1 MSLAQCEYKEH
12 SLPWVFLQF
21 PTKWFLACGDV
32 ALEKYVFQCLTWN
45 KAQAPSKTLA
55 RISQVLGISSVSRR
69 KGRNALAQGIL
80 FSRAP
85 ARRSAFSL
93 SVRVDGAVWMLK
105 RSRNCLRTSLEG
117 CPLSVAMKI
126 VSQKQWPFLFLCLT
140 KSLTDC
146 WYGCC
151 RFPTS
156 YPQRWRQL
164 RLPCQA
170 EHFQRESWFDIKI
183 SRVSINSYFLV
194 WSVLL

>member
-1 MSLAQCEYKEH
+1 MSLAQFEYKEH

-21 PTKWFLACGDV
+21 PTKGSHTSGNV
-32 ALEKYVFQCLTWN
+32 ALETCVFQCLTWN
-45 KAQAPSKTLA
+45 KAQPPSKTLA
-55 RISQVLGISSVSRR
+55 RISKVLGISSVSRR

-93 SVRVDGAVWMLK
+93 SVRVDGVVWMLK
-105 RSRNCLRTSLEG
+105 RSRNCLKTSLEG

-126 VSQKQWPFLFLCLT
+126 LSQKQWPFPFLCFT

-146 WYGCC
+146 WHGCC
-151 RFPTS
+151 GFPTS
-156 YPQRWRQL
+156 YPQRRRQL
-164 RLPCQA
+164 RPPCQA

-183 SRVSINSYFLV
+183 SRLSINSYFLV
-194 WSVLL
+194 LSVLL

>member
-1 MSLAQCEYKEH
+1 MHYKVTKKGRQWEVRVALAQCEYKEH

-32 ALEKYVFQCLTWN
+32 ALEKCVCQCLTWN
-45 KAQAPSKTLA
+45 KAQPPSKTLA
-55 RISQVLGISSVSRR
+55 RISKVLGISSVSRR

-105 RSRNCLRTSLEG
+105 RSRNCLRTLLEG

-126 VSQKQWPFLFLCLT
+126 RSQKQWPFTFLCFT

-156 YPQRWRQL
+156 YPQRRRQL
-164 RLPCQA
+164 RPPGQA
-170 EHFQRESWFDIKI
+170 EHFQRESWFD
-183 SRVSINSYFLV
+183 R
-194 WSVLL
+194 

>member
-1 MSLAQCEYKEH
+1 M
-12 SLPWVFLQF
+12 
-21 PTKWFLACGDV
+21 
-32 ALEKYVFQCLTWN
+32 
-45 KAQAPSKTLA
+45 A
-55 RISQVLGISSVSRR
+55 RISKVLGISSVSRR

-126 VSQKQWPFLFLCLT
+126 LSQKQWPFPFLCLT

-156 YPQRWRQL
+156 YPQRRRQL
-164 RLPCQA
+164 RPPCQA
-170 EHFQRESWFDIKI
+170 EHFQGDALFDIKI
-183 SRVSINSYFLV
+183 SRISINSYRVFFSTV
-194 WSVLL
+194 PLLTVGQ